1 MVRNIILIAF
11 MAIWGAVV
19 IIVAIQEKGKVPP
32 EYWTLPAIGL
42 GAILGAFSAWDER
55 QNRQNRPGGS
65 DEPTPEDEGAN
76 P

>member
-1 MVRNIILIAF
+1 MVRNIILVGF

-42 GAILGAFSAWDER
+42 GAILGAFSAWEER
-55 QNRQNRPGGS
+55 RNGRSRPGGE
-65 DEPTPEDEGAN
+65 EPNAEDEGAN
-76 P
+76 S